1 MSHIFA
7 LADAD
12 SFYAN
17 CERALN
23 PALRRR
29 PIVVLSNNDGCIVSH
44 SDEVKALKI
53 RKGVPLFQVRSL
65 LEKHN
70 AAIFSSNYA
79 LYGDFSERIMESLRE
94 FTPEVEVYSIDEAF
108 MELEGCRSMS
118 LQELGR
124 EIQGKIYQWTGIP
137 ITLGIAE
144 TKTLAK
150 VATHIAKRSPKARG
164 VLDLYKSPYQEIAL
178 ERTPVGKVWGIG
190 HRYEKNLLANEIMT
204 ALELRNA
211 NTRWIRKNLTINVHR
226 LVLELRGISCLELET
241 CPPPRKSVTC
251 SRTFGVLAER
261 LSEVREAL
269 AVYVT
274 RAAEKL
280 RREGLAA
287 SALTVSIHTD
297 SFARGPQYHPSA
309 TRTLAYPTDSTNELI
324 AYALDTLEHLFREG
338 YGYRKARV
346 TFFGLV
352 PADQLTMRLFDDTRW
367 ERFRR
372 VMEAVDLINRKYG
385 RDTIR
390 FAVAQPEGR
399 WKTKSEYLSPRYTT
413 RLSEVVTVR

>member
-12 SFYAN
+12 SFYAS

-29 PIVVLSNNDGCIVSH
+29 PVVVLSNNDGCIVSH
-44 SDEVKALKI
+44 TDEVKALNI
-53 RKGVPLFQVRSL
+53 RKGVPLFQVQRL

-70 AAIFSSNYA
+70 AAILSSNYA
-79 LYGDFSERIMESLRE
+79 LYGDISERIMESLRE
-94 FTPEVEVYSIDEAF
+94 FTPEVEIYSIDEAF
-108 MELEGCRSMS
+108 LDLEGCRSMS

-150 VATHIAKRSPKARG
+150 VATHIAKRSPKAAG
-164 VLDLYKSPYQEIAL
+164 VLDLYKSPYQELAL
-178 ERTPVGKVWGIG
+178 ERTSVGKVWGIG
-190 HRYEKNLLANEIMT
+190 QQYEKKLLANEIMT
-204 ALELRNA
+204 ALALRDA
-211 NTRWIRKNLTINVHR
+211 NTGWIRKNLTINVHR
-226 LVLELRGISCLELET
+226 LVMELRGISCIELET

-251 SRTFGVLAER
+251 SRTFGVAVER

-280 RREGLAA
+280 RRDRLAA

-297 SFARGPQYHPSA
+297 RFALGPQDNPSA
-309 TRTLAYPTDSTNELI
+309 TRALTYPTDSTNELL
-324 AYALDTLEHLFREG
+324 AYALDTLEGLFREG
-338 YGYRKARV
+338 CRYRKARV

-352 PADQLTMRLFDDTRW
+352 PAEQLTLRLFDDTRR
-367 ERFRR
+367 ERSRR

-385 RDTIR
+385 KDTVR
-390 FAVAQPEGR
+390 FAVAQPDGR
-399 WKTKSEYLSPRYTT
+399 WKTKFERCSPHYTT
-413 RLSEVVTVR
+413 RLTDVPTVH